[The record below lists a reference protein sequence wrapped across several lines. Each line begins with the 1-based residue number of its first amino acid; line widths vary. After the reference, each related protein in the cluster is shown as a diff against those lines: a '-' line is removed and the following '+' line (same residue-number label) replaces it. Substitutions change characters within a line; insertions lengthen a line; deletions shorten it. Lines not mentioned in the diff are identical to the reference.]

1 VFSVLLSR
9 NSIKS
14 CFIDIWYH
22 DPDLAHLGIPNVIK
36 WINDVVQRGVEHL
49 EIDIG
54 THDFFLKLPISI
66 LSCRTLVVLE
76 FAGFDMKGFSSVRLP
91 SLKSLSFQSINFT
104 NVRDLLLLLAGC
116 PILEDLQAGHLS
128 FDSEDTLTYQER
140 ESLSLNKLTKANL
153 SYTFCHLPLK
163 ALQNVEHLFIEINKV

>member
-1 VFSVLLSR
+1 V
-9 NSIKS
+9 K
-14 CFIDIWYH
+14 
-22 DPDLAHLGIPNVIK
+22 
-36 WINDVVQRGVEHL
+36 GV
-49 EIDIG
+49 
-54 THDFFLKLPISI
+54 
-66 LSCRTLVVLE
+66 
-76 FAGFDMKGFSSVRLP
+76 SSVRLP